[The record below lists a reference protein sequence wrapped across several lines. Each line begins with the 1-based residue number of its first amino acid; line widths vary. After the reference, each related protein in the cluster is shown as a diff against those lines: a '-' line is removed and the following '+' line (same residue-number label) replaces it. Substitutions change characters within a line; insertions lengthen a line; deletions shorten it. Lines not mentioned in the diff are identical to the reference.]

1 MAIVKNL
8 AFISSDRL
16 KKLPALN
23 GFEYN
28 SSSFTPFPLDVIH
41 YLLPL
46 KLKFLKESYAVIDN
60 GRIYGLIT
68 LEADECNR
76 KKLKISQ
83 LFLEENSIEYGEL
96 LINYVVNKFLAKGAE
111 SFYVV
116 VDEIDERMLK
126 LFCDVCKFRNVAEE
140 YLFKLKKSDFLYD
153 KETTFEFIRF
163 SKNSESSKILN
174 LYNGLINSHQLPSF
188 EANEKHFKNNIF
200 VGIKNKVS
208 FRYVLECNKSKKIF
222 GYFVISTKNNK
233 DFILEA
239 ALAPSYEVYFADILK
254 FAKSEISKRNTGWV
268 LHLKIKSCF
277 INYNALLEVIKN
289 YDFKCTKKSK
299 ILVKDLF
306 KAVKADN
313 PIYDERIIFNDI
325 TPAY

>member
-126 LFCDVCKFRNVAEE
+126 LFCDVCKFRNVDR
-140 YLFKLKKSDFLYD
+140 KS
-153 KETTFEFIRF
+153 
-163 SKNSESSKILN
+163 
-174 LYNGLINSHQLPSF
+174 
-188 EANEKHFKNNIF
+188 
-200 VGIKNKVS
+200 VV
-208 FRYVLECNKSKKIF
+208 
-222 GYFVISTKNNK
+222 
-233 DFILEA
+233 
-239 ALAPSYEVYFADILK
+239 
-254 FAKSEISKRNTGWV
+254 
-268 LHLKIKSCF
+268 
-277 INYNALLEVIKN
+277 
-289 YDFKCTKKSK
+289 
-299 ILVKDLF
+299 
-306 KAVKADN
+306 
-313 PIYDERIIFNDI
+313 
-325 TPAY
+325 